1 MSKVLVISNVT
12 SLDILRILF
21 KALYQALLGII
32 NIKESIFMNIQEQI
46 VAAINTTLRNPIYQT
61 LQLLNIKTILK
72 SANFVKKRDGVAPY
86 FVVLHF
92 VYMLVMNKKISTFR
106 NQSNDSFKKDT
117 YYRLLQHSSYNWRK
131 LLSLSTLKILKL
143 LHKVQSATSI
153 KVLILDDTVEGKR
166 GKYIGGSRDELW
178 SNKEKR
184 NIRGINV
191 VSLNYSDGYS
201 NFMIDFAIAMGNYAR
216 VKFEEFTQELD
227 FRSIAY
233 KRRLEIMD
241 GKSKI
246 ALDMITR
253 AIKSGIY
260 ADYLLV
266 DSWYSK
272 PVFMK
277 HMNDIGLKVISRIAN
292 NNKIWN
298 FHLKEKTLQAIYE
311 KYKKLKSAKAG
322 TYGKKIHFTYFSTIV
337 EHNNAGKLKIVFIKT
352 TENLIPIAST
362 NLELNDEEI
371 IEIYKRRWDIEQGY
385 KELREH
391 FGFGKEENRI
401 YEALIA
407 RITLSLFAYNI
418 VSYINRISHEPKTIG
433 GLFQD
438 LECELYT
445 LSIAMQAFIEIMD
458 KISQIDDII
467 NRNEDFI
474 NIVATLR
481 ETTQQ
486 LLGFRCES

>member
-1 MSKVLVISNVT
+1 
-12 SLDILRILF
+12 
-21 KALYQALLGII
+21 
-32 NIKESIFMNIQEQI
+32 MNLQEQI
-46 VAAINTTLRNPIYQT
+46 LSAINTTLKNPIYQT
-61 LQLLNIKTILK
+61 LQLLNIKSILK
-72 SANFVKKRDGVAPY
+72 SANFVKKREGVAPY
-86 FVVLHF
+86 LVVLHF
-92 VYMLVMNKKISTFR
+92 VYMLVMNKKIATFR
-106 NQSNDSFKKDT
+106 NQSSDSFKKDI
-117 YYRLLQHSSYNWRK
+117 YYRLLQNSSYNWRK

-143 LHKVQSATSI
+143 LHKVQDASSV
-153 KVLILDDTVEGKR
+153 KVFIVDDTVEGKT
-166 GKYIGGSRDELW
+166 GKYIEGSRDGLW

-184 NIRGINV
+184 TIRGINV

-201 NFMIDFAIAMGNYAR
+201 SFMVDFAISMGNYAR
-216 VKFEEFTQELD
+216 VKLEEFAQELNV
-227 FRSIAY
+227 RTTAY
-233 KRRLEIMD
+233 KRRVEIMD
-241 GKSKI
+241 GKSQI
-246 ALDMITR
+246 AIDMVKR

-272 PVFMK
+272 PVFIK
-277 HMNDIGLKVISRIAN
+277 EMNDLGLKVISRIAN

-298 FHLKEKTLQAIYE
+298 FAGKEKTLNAVYE
-311 KYKKLKSAKAG
+311 THKKFKDAKIG
-322 TYGKKIHFTYFSTIV
+322 KYGKKIQFSYFSV
-337 EHNNAGKLKIVFIKT
+337 VVKHKNAGNIKIVFLKT
-352 TENLIPIAST
+352 NDNLIPIAST
-362 NLELNDEEI
+362 DLEINDEEI

-407 RITLSLFAYNI
+407 RMTLSFFAYNI

-433 GLFQD
+433 GLFKD

-458 KISQIDDII
+458 KIAKIETVV
-467 NRNEDFI
+467 NRNKDFMTI
-474 NIVATLR
+474 IATLR
-481 ETTQQ
+481 STTQE

>member
-1 MSKVLVISNVT
+1 MSL
-12 SLDILRILF
+12 
-21 KALYQALLGII
+21 
-32 NIKESIFMNIQEQI
+32 QEQI
-46 VAAINTTLRNPIYQT
+46 IAAINATLRNPIYQT
-61 LQLLNIKTILK
+61 MQLLNIKSILK
-72 SANFVKKRDGVAPY
+72 SANFVKKREGVAPY
-86 FVVLHF
+86 LVVLHF
-92 VYMLVMNKKISTFR
+92 VYMLVMNKKISTFI
-106 NQSNDSFKKDT
+106 NQSGNSFKKDT
-117 YYRLLQHSSYNWRK
+117 YYRLLQNSGYNWRK

-143 LHKVQSATSI
+143 LHKVQDSKAV
-153 KVLILDDTVEGKR
+153 KVFIVDDTVEGKT
-166 GKYIGGSRDELW
+166 GKYVEGSRDALW

-184 NIRGINV
+184 NIRGVNV

-201 NFMIDFAIAMGNYAR
+201 NFMIDFAISMGNYAR
-216 VKFEEFTQELD
+216 VKFEEFAQELD
-227 FRSIAY
+227 FRTMAY

-246 ALDMITR
+246 AIDMVKR

-272 PVFMK
+272 PVFIK
-277 HMNDIGLKVISRIAN
+277 EMNTLGLKVISRIAN

-298 FHLKEKTLQAIYE
+298 FIGKEKTLNSLYE
-311 KYKKLKSAKAG
+311 KYKKTTKEKAG
-322 TYGKKIHFTYFSTIV
+322 KYGKKIQFKYFSVVV
-337 EHNNAGKLKIVFIKT
+337 EHKNAGNIKIVFIKT
-352 TENLIPIAST
+352 SDNLIPIAST
-362 NLELNDEEI
+362 DLEIDDEEI

-407 RITLSLFAYNI
+407 RMTLSFFAYNI

-433 GLFQD
+433 GLFKD

-445 LSIAMQAFIEIMD
+445 LSIAMQAFIQIMD
-458 KISQIDDII
+458 KIAQIETIV
-467 NRNEDFI
+467 NRNEDFTSI
-474 NIVATLR
+474 IATLR
-481 ETTQQ
+481 STTQE